1 MTSFVMG
8 SPVVLPAHTAA
19 TQALSGALSKANSR
33 FPATRTEADAYKLAN
48 HAWKEE
54 TLRYLADGIH
64 RAHSSTTGSS
74 TVDFDRYQA
83 MGSAV
88 VTSTTV
94 VGKGK
99 VQFTVN
105 LPLRDI
111 QTIRVTQPKHSQ
123 NLAIELVTHGGAQ
136 SVHVW
141 RKMTSSRANDTFKAS
156 TDRIRFVAPET
167 ASGARVLAE
176 LLADIIRDAGGAP
189 VIAINQVSESK
200 SHRGGMVDKSNHR
213 CDTVRQP

>member
-1 MTSFVMG
+1 MNAAVIGTLIVSMTSFVMG
-8 SPVVLPAHTAA
+8 SPVVVSAHTAA
-19 TQALSGALSKANSR
+19 IQALSGALSKANSR

-48 HAWKEE
+48 HSWKEE

-74 TVDFDRYQA
+74 TIDFDRYQA

-88 VTSTTV
+88 VTSTTM
-94 VGKGK
+94 VGQGK

-111 QTIRVTQPKHSQ
+111 QTIRVTQPKHSR
-123 NLAIELVTHGGAQ
+123 NLAIELVTHGGTQ

-141 RKMTSSRANDTFKAS
+141 RRMTSSRANDTFKAS
-156 TDRIRFVAPET
+156 TDRISFVAPET
-167 ASGARVLAE
+167 TSGARVLAE
-176 LLADIIRDAGGAP
+176 LLADIIRNAGGSP
-189 VIAINQVSESK
+189 VISLE
-200 SHRGGMVDKSNHR
+200 
-213 CDTVRQP
+213 